1 MTREFCAN
9 SVRSKWT
16 IYRVHH
22 RRNHP
27 SAMKPL
33 IEIRR
38 IATGA
43 YSYRISA
50 QGSDAQ
56 DDGGTFTSLAQC
68 LLDAGASLDHYF
80 ESVEMKFDGMFLGAC
95 ATEALRNNPK
105 AVAQRFEQHF
115 QPA

>member
-1 MTREFCAN
+1 MTCEFCAK

-16 IYRVHH
+16 IYRMFY

-38 IATGA
+38 IGTGA

-56 DDGGTFTSLAQC
+56 DAGVTFTSLAQC
-68 LLDAGASLDHYF
+68 LLDAGASLDRYF

-95 ATEALRNNPK
+95 ATEALRNHPK
-105 AVAQRFEQHF
+105 AVAQRFQQHF